1 MNGQTALPQGMR
13 VPQFA
18 SSRLPA
24 MAASGLRSAP
34 RRSEVNRRRFLRAV
48 AGGAGL
54 LALHPAAAIPPPAV
68 KRAAGPTDADAKL
81 RELIDAHRPS
91 RLPRLPP
98 RFNDRVG
105 AAHVDG
111 KYCLSE
117 KPFLLEGAEKLLAL
131 GTRLGKFWFMPDGVA
146 KDYPFHSDWGRYTS
160 PLELARS
167 EYFQKLF
174 ARPFS
179 TFILEAPLP
188 ANNLT
193 QITQDFYELAVYLY
207 EVFRDRR
214 VTIIIQH
221 WEGDWLLRGR
231 GGETWSPPSA
241 DWRQRCQRMTEQLA
255 ARQAG
260 IASARTAHGQGAQCR
275 VAHAAEVNRV
285 TDLWK
290 GIPTMTEHVL
300 PNVEL
305 DLVSYSSYD
314 GLKDGVTLWKCIAEI
329 KKHART
335 TGLFGPNPVYVGEIG
350 LPENEQPRGV
360 AERWDEWFG
369 ALLAAD
375 VPYVAMWELY
385 CNEFN
390 PKRNPR
396 PQTPVKDPNDVRGFW
411 LVRPD
416 GSLSQTGKFFH
427 DLWQRAAT
435 EK

>member
-1 MNGQTALPQGMR
+1 MNAKTALPQVMW
-13 VPQFA
+13 VPQFV
-18 SSRLPA
+18 SSRLPV
-24 MAASGLRSAP
+24 MAASGLSPAP
-34 RRSEVNRRRFLRAV
+34 RCPGVNRRRFLRVVTGSASV
-48 AGGAGL
+48 
-54 LALHPAAAIPPPAV
+54 LALHPAAAVPPPAV
-68 KRAAGPTDADAKL
+68 KRAARLTDADAKL

-98 RFNDRVG
+98 HFDARVG

-117 KPFLLEGAEKLLAL
+117 QPFLLEGARKLLAL
-131 GTRLGKFWFMPDGVA
+131 GTRLGKFWFMPGGVA
-146 KDYPFHSDWGRYTS
+146 KDYSFHSEWGRYAS

-167 EYFQKLF
+167 KYFQELF
-174 ARPFS
+174 ALPFS

-188 ANNLT
+188 ANNLV
-193 QITQDFYELAVYLY
+193 QVTQDFYELAVYLY
-207 EVFRDRR
+207 RLFCDRR

-231 GGETWSPPSA
+231 GGETWNPPPA
-241 DWRQRCQRMTEQLA
+241 DWRQRCERMAEQLA

-260 IASARTAHGQGAQCR
+260 IATARAAHGQGAQCR

-285 TDLWK
+285 ADLWK

-314 GLKDGVTLWKCIAEI
+314 GLKDGVTLWRCIAEI

-350 LPENEQPRGV
+350 LPENEQPERV

-369 ALLAAD
+369 ALLATD

-385 CNEFN
+385 CNELN
-390 PKRNPR
+390 PKRRPR
-396 PQTPVKDPNDVRGFW
+396 PQAPVNNFSDVRGFG

-416 GSLSQTGKFFH
+416 GSLSQTGRFFQ

-435 EK
+435 AK